1 VVAKGIILLLVVLSV
16 IVSGCLS
23 SEENEKEESSSGG
36 SGEYRSSQERWTPK
50 IETSE
55 EVETQGETE
64 TSEETWA
71 SEEIETAENTEI
83 SETKETE
90 TSARIDTVEQQET
103 PEETENSGIQEG
115 FEEKQNEFGVEN
127 ERGNGS
133 VQSGENIPKLHP
145 VRLKNNLFIPS
156 RLEINAGDIV
166 MWRNYQESSVFTL
179 TSKERLFEDQ
189 KLVHGKTLE
198 YAFNEPGSYSFDVK
212 GYPQMEMTITVK

>member
-1 VVAKGIILLLVVLSV
+1 MVAKGIILLLVVLSV
-16 IVSGCLS
+16 IVSGCLG
-23 SEENEKEESSSGG
+23 SEDNEEESSSGG

-50 IETSE
+50 IETAE
-55 EVETQGETE
+55 EVETQGETD

-103 PEETENSGIQEG
+103 PEETENSGIQEE
-115 FEEKQNEFGVEN
+115 FEEKQNEVGVEN
-127 ERGNGS
+127 QRGNGS
-133 VQSGENIPKLHP
+133 LQSGENTPKSHL

-166 MWRNYQESSVFTL
+166 MWKNYQESSVFTL

-189 KLVHGKTLE
+189 KLAHGKTLE
-198 YAFNEPGSYSFDVK
+198 YTFNEPGSYSFGVK